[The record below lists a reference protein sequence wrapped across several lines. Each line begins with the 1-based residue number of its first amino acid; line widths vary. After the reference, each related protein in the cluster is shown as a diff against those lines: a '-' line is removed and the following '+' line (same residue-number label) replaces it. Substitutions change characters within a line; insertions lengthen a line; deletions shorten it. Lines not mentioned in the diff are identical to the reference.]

1 MLNTLKSRV
10 LVVLVVSLALSHL
23 AGLWLYA
30 RKHEEAASLLQDAL
44 IADRIALTIR
54 LLEDTT
60 PEDRERLIERLASPL
75 VTVAIRATAVEPAPV
90 IEGTRP
96 HLFEHLV
103 GLFLDRPDHHGIGT
117 VYAPLTTPGP
127 SLLTMLSATLDP
139 EPHHLPAGTLD
150 EIRTTGT
157 VTTHVGL
164 SDGTV
169 IAFASPLLSV
179 NPFSALH
186 LWAPLLAVLM
196 SVLMTASWILNLA
209 TRPLMALAHAA
220 ERLGTDIHSPPMPDR
235 GALEVKSASRA
246 FNLMQERIQRLIE
259 DRTAFAAALAHD
271 IGTPITRLILR
282 LDDMPESDL
291 KGKIASDI
299 DQMQRMIH
307 ATLNFARTDFQAE
320 PSERIDVMALVQ
332 SIADDLADAGAAVG
346 VKGPAHLP
354 VATKPVALRRAVVNI
369 ADNAVKYAKRATL
382 TVRPPTS
389 NVGNLVIVI
398 DDDGP
403 GIPAH
408 LHEEAFRPFR
418 RLPANSS
425 DDIAG
430 TGLGLSVARSVARS
444 LGGEI
449 TLANRPEGGLRVK
462 LTVPIRK

>member
-10 LVVLVVSLALSHL
+10 LIVLFVSLALSHL

-30 RKHEEAASLLQDAL
+30 KKHEEAASLLQDAL

-54 LLEDTT
+54 MLEDTA
-60 PEDRERLIERLASPL
+60 PEDRKRLIERLASPL
-75 VTVAIRATAVEPAPV
+75 VKVATRASAVESAPI

-117 VYAPLTTPGP
+117 VYAPLAGPGP
-127 SLLTMLSATLDP
+127 SLLATLSATLDP

-150 EIRTTGT
+150 EIQTTSI
-157 VTTHVGL
+157 VTTDVSL

-169 IAFASPLLSV
+169 ITFASPLLSV
-179 NPFSALH
+179 NPFSVLH
-186 LWAPLLAVLM
+186 LWAPLFAVLL

-220 ERLGTDIHSPPMPDR
+220 ERLGTDIHSSPMPER
-235 GALEVKSASRA
+235 GALEVKSASHA
-246 FNLMQERIQRLIE
+246 FNVMQERIQRLIE

-271 IGTPITRLILR
+271 IGTPITRLVLR
-282 LDDMPESDL
+282 LDDMPETDL
-291 KGKIASDI
+291 KVKIGADI

-307 ATLNFARTDFQAE
+307 ATLNFARADFRAE
-320 PSERIDVMALVQ
+320 PSERIDVVALVQ
-332 SIADDLADAGAAVG
+332 SIADDLADAGASVSLD
-346 VKGPAHLP
+346 GPVHLP
-354 VATKPVALRRAVVNI
+354 FATKPVALRRAIVNI
-369 ADNAVKYAKRATL
+369 ADNAVKYGKRAAITI
-382 TVRPPTS
+382 RPPTS
-389 NVGNLVIVI
+389 SSGSLVIAV

-418 RLPANSS
+418 RLAADSS
-425 DDIAG
+425 DNIAG

-444 LGGEI
+444 LGGDVAL
-449 TLANRPEGGLRVK
+449 TNRPGGGLRVE
-462 LTVPIRK
+462 LAVPVRK